1 MKKQTPLLIAMLSLL
16 PVPAFA
22 HPHIFIDA
30 KFEVVAAPDGSI
42 SELRNVWNFDEVFS
56 SSVLMDFDKAGDQ
69 TLNATELKAVGKT
82 VRDSLAQYG
91 YYTNVTSNG
100 KAVPMAKPDAIQ
112 ADYKDGS
119 LILTFSLKPEQKT
132 FLKGTTIFGI
142 YDKTLYTAVDFATDD
157 DMTASGAPLGRCK
170 RKVVRPN
177 PKEVMAEN
185 QAALTSMFFSDPK
198 GTDYSLLVATRLEV
212 QC

>member
-1 MKKQTPLLIAMLSLL
+1 MKRQTILLLAMLSLL
-16 PVPAFA
+16 PVPALA
-22 HPHIFIDA
+22 HPHIFVDA

-42 SELRNVWNFDEVFS
+42 SELRNIWHFDEVFS
-56 SSVLMDFDKAGDQ
+56 SSVVMDFDKGDNQ
-69 TLNATELKAVGKT
+69 TLNASELKAVGKT
-82 VRDSLAQYG
+82 VRDSLAQYN

-100 KAVPMAKPDAIQ
+100 KAVPMAKPDAVQ

-119 LILTFSLKPEQKT
+119 LTLTFSLRPEQKT
-132 FLKGTTIFGI
+132 FLKGTTSFGI

-157 DMTASGAPLGRCK
+157 DMTISGPASGRCK
-170 RKVVRPN
+170 RKVIRPN

>member
-1 MKKQTPLLIAMLSLL
+1 MKRKTPLLIAILSLL
-16 PVPAFA
+16 PGPVLA

-42 SELRNVWNFDEVFS
+42 SELRNVWSFDEVFS
-56 SSVLMDFDKAGDQ
+56 SSVVMDFDKAGNP
-69 TLNATELKAVGKT
+69 TLTPSELKAVGKT

-132 FLKGTTIFGI
+132 FLKGNTIFGI
-142 YDKTLYTAVDFATDD
+142 YDKTLYTAVDFATDN
-157 DMTASGAPLGRCK
+157 DMTVSGANMGRCK
-170 RKVVRPN
+170 RKVIRPN

-185 QAALTSMFFSDPK
+185 QAALTSMFFSDPQ

>member
-1 MKKQTPLLIAMLSLL
+1 MKRQTILLLAMLSLF
-16 PVPAFA
+16 PVPALA
-22 HPHIFIDA
+22 HPHIFVDA

-42 SELRNVWNFDEVFS
+42 SELRNIWHFDEVFS
-56 SSVLMDFDKAGDQ
+56 SSVVMDFDKGDNQ
-69 TLNATELKAVGKT
+69 TLSASELKAVGKT
-82 VRDSLAQYG
+82 VRDSLAQYN

-100 KAVPMAKPDAIQ
+100 KAVPMAKPDAVQ

-119 LILTFSLKPEQKT
+119 LTLTFSLKPEQKT
-132 FLKGTTIFGI
+132 FLKGTTSFGI

-157 DMTASGAPLGRCK
+157 DMTISGSALGRCK

>member
-1 MKKQTPLLIAMLSLL
+1 MKRQTILLLAILSLV

-42 SELRNVWNFDEVFS
+42 SELRNIWQFDEVFS
-56 SSVLMDFDKAGDQ
+56 SSVVMDFDKGNNQ
-69 TLNATELKAVGKT
+69 TLSASELKAVGKT
-82 VRDSLAQYG
+82 VRDSLAQYN

-100 KAVPMAKPDAIQ
+100 KVVPMAKPEAIQ

-119 LILTFSLKPEQKT
+119 LTLTFSLKPEQKT
-132 FLKGTTIFGI
+132 FLKGTTAFGI
-142 YDKTLYTAVDFATDD
+142 YDKTLYTAVDFATDG
-157 DMTASGAPLGRCK
+157 DMATSGAAFGRCK
-170 RKVVRPN
+170 RKVVRPD

>member
-1 MKKQTPLLIAMLSLL
+1 MKRKTLLLIAMLSLL
-16 PVPAFA
+16 PVPALA

-30 KFEVVAAPDGSI
+30 KFEVVAAPDDSI
-42 SELRNVWNFDEVFS
+42 SELRNVWSFDEVFS
-56 SSVLMDFDKAGDQ
+56 SSVLMDFGKAGDQ
-69 TLNATELKAVGKT
+69 TLNASELKAVGKT
-82 VRDSLAQYG
+82 VRDSLAQYN

-100 KAVPMAKPDAIQ
+100 KAVPMAKPDTIQ

-119 LILTFSLKPEQKT
+119 LTLTFSLKPEQKT
-132 FLKGTTIFGI
+132 PLKGTTIFGI

-157 DMTASGAPLGRCK
+157 DMTISGTAFGRCK

-185 QAALTSMFFSDPK
+185 QAALTSMFFNDPK

>member
-1 MKKQTPLLIAMLSLL
+1 MKRQTILLLAMLSLL
-16 PVPAFA
+16 PVPALA

-30 KFEVVAAPDGSI
+30 KFELVAAPDGSI
-42 SELRNVWNFDEVFS
+42 SELRNIWHFDEVFS
-56 SSVLMDFDKAGDQ
+56 SSVLMDFDKGDSQ
-69 TLNATELKAVGKT
+69 TLSASELKAVGKT
-82 VRDSLAQYG
+82 VRDSLAQYN
-91 YYTNVTSNG
+91 YYTNVTNNG
-100 KAVPMAKPDAIQ
+100 KAVPMAKPEAIQ

-119 LILTFSLKPEQKT
+119 LTLTFALKPEQKT
-132 FLKGTTIFGI
+132 FLKGTTVFGI

-157 DMTASGAPLGRCK
+157 DMTLSGAASGRCK